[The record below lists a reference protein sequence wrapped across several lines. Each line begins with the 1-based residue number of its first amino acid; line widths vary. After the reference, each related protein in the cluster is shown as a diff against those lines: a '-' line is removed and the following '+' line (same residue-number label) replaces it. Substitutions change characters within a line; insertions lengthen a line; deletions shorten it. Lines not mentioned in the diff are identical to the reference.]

1 MAKNKVQTLD
11 LNQSAEW
18 LNAQIE
24 QSDVQYVLFAEEG
37 AKLSADYA
45 ETLAAKLDDAAE
57 LAMAQG
63 LLKVGKKPLS
73 LHRPYQ
79 KESLEFDV
87 EADFSQ
93 ALLYPHGVLVRA
105 QELKSSGVRFNPAF
119 EFVRDHLFAL
129 QLCAKFPRRWFDGSR
144 TYTAKDKLDEFAPNG
159 PRTWKAGWYW
169 ESTHPLFDLLKEDDG
184 SLSKANQ
191 HAFMYLAAVRFLANS
206 GAESKSCFEGPEDS
220 QRYIAQVSELLK
232 LVCDEVLM
240 ARAPLGGFV
249 RYDRC
254 YFAGLRNDGNPV
266 DLDVT
271 VSDGKAALVFANTEP
286 PVDVYNYKE
295 HNVQV
300 QNLNVITEQ
309 GKKFLKIDMRFK
321 TFAKPSQYKF
331 LARVSNGA
339 QHQDAEFKA
348 TKRFSGA
355 MIYFCQEV
363 LDLTSLVAKVP
374 LYENGV
380 HQTVSLVLVAC
391 GQEFPMPFKYMD
403 LWNARLQTSG
413 SDAPYWSVP
422 GYIVR
427 DKAGVIDFEPA
438 GALQKIKQELSYWK
452 WLKQT
457 KAPERFVKLRKAYW
471 LTRPYFKHKRIW
483 IYYDKVFKAGDNAD
497 FAYAYAMKQN
507 DGIEKY
513 YFLDNRCADWDRL
526 EKAGYKLLLPKTLK
540 GDLYTMNAELIY
552 VTHNPALNRPGFRPK
567 DENYVKTF
575 FDPTCIR
582 LFHGFPNNRNQTYNQ
597 TYQNYA
603 GVVVCSEYERQL
615 YGSPANEYAPEQ
627 IIPCS
632 NPRFDELEP
641 DNQRWLVF
649 APTWRPT
656 LRGKGDKGDHSS
668 GYNPEFK
675 ESRYFRMY
683 NQVLTSERFLE
694 TARRTGYKVKV
705 FLHPRLAPQTV
716 DFENND
722 VVQGL
727 DSTKDMTYVEMMRQA
742 DLMVTD
748 YSSVQY
754 DFASMHKPVV
764 YYHDPTIPYWR
775 VVEFDYENLGFGEI
789 CMNPQELEDVLC
801 AYMENDCRLSDKY
814 EKRISDFFLKPN
826 GTASKELYEATR
838 KITG

>member
-1 MAKNKVQTLD
+1 MTEDLVQTLD
-11 LNQSAEW
+11 LNLSAKQ

-24 QSDVQYVLFAEEG
+24 QATAKYLLFVEAE
-37 AKLSADYA
+37 AKLSDNYVQKLASVLEAD
-45 ETLAAKLDDAAE
+45 ESFV
-57 LAMAQG
+57 MAQG
-63 LLKVGKKPLS
+63 IIKSGSNVLS
-73 LHRPYQ
+73 LLRPYQ
-79 KESLEFDV
+79 D
-87 EADFSQ
+87 EALVLDALNDFSQ
-93 ALLYPHGVLVRA
+93 VPLYPYGLLIQTQA
-105 QELKSSGVRFNPAF
+105 LKASGVCFNADF
-119 EFVRDHLFAL
+119 EFVRDQAFVLEL
-129 QLCAKFPRRWFDGSR
+129 NKKIPRRWYDPSCV
-144 TYTAKDKLDEFAPNG
+144 YKVKDKLDELAPNG
-159 PRTWKAGWYW
+159 PRTWIAGWYW
-169 ESTHPLFDLLKEDDG
+169 ESTKPLLDLLKEENG
-184 SLSKANQ
+184 TLSKANQ
-191 HAFMYLAAVRFLANS
+191 HALLYLAAVRFKANE
-206 GAESKSCFEGPEDS
+206 GHQSKSCFEGPEDS
-220 QRYIAQVSELLK
+220 QRYIGQVSQILK

-240 ARAPLGGFV
+240 ARVPLGAFV

-254 YFAGLRNDGNPV
+254 YFAALRNEGKPV
-266 DLDVT
+266 ELDVVAT
-271 VSDGKAALVFANTEP
+271 EEKASLVFANTVP
-286 PVDVYNYKE
+286 PVDVYNHKE
-295 HNVQV
+295 HNIQV
-300 QNLNVITEQ
+300 QNMNIVEDQ
-309 GKKFLKIDMRFK
+309 GKKYLKIDFRFK
-321 TFAKPSQYKF
+321 TFAKPNQYKF
-331 LARVSNGA
+331 IARVSDGKCC
-339 QHQDAEFKA
+339 QDTEFTA
-348 TKRFSGA
+348 TQRFSGA
-355 MIYFCQEV
+355 MIYFAQEV
-363 LDLTSLVAKVP
+363 LDLTSFVAKIP
-374 LYENGV
+374 LFDGGI
-380 HQTVSLVLVAC
+380 HQTVSLFLSTK
-391 GQEFPMPFKYMD
+391 GYEYQMPFKYMRK
-403 LWNARLQTSG
+403 WNVRLQTSS
-413 SDAPYWSVP
+413 SDAPYWSIP

-438 GALQKIKQELSYWK
+438 GCIQKVKQELKYWK
-452 WLKQT
+452 FLKET
-457 KAPERFVKLRKAYW
+457 KAPKRFQKLRKVYW
-471 LTRPYFKHKRIW
+471 LTRPYFKAKRIW

-513 YFLDNRCADWDRL
+513 YFLDRHCADWDRL

-552 VTHNPALNRPGFRPK
+552 VTHNPALNRPGFKPSE
-567 DENYVKTF
+567 ENYVKTF
-575 FDPTCIR
+575 FNPKCIR

-597 TYQNYA
+597 CFQNYS

-615 YGSPANEYAPEQ
+615 YGSPANEYTPEQ

-632 NPRFDELEP
+632 NPRFDELES
-641 DNQRWLVF
+641 DNKRWLVF

-668 GYNPEFK
+668 GYNPKFK

-683 NQVLTSERFLE
+683 NQVLTSDRFLE

-722 VVQGL
+722 VVEGL

-801 AYMENDCRLSDKY
+801 SYMENDCKLSDKY

-838 KITG
+838 KIIG